1 MKFKVLT
8 EENFILFAM
17 KHYDNPSCE
26 DADEFYSDLNR
37 IKYIKRLIRKYLNGE
52 ELKERLLLNHL
63 IIFFNVFGI
72 QSAKRMIFFRFEEEY
87 HSILKTFL
95 VYLNYIK
102 DNETIDSIELVRI
115 PINTTVA
122 NVLREIK

>member
-37 IKYIKRLIRKYLNGE
+37 IKYIKRLIRKY
-52 ELKERLLLNHL
+52 LLNHL

>member
-1 MKFKVLT
+1 
-8 EENFILFAM
+8 M

-72 QSAKRMIFFRFEEEY
+72 QSAKRMIFFRFEKEY

-115 PINTTVA
+115 PINTNVA

>member
-26 DADEFYSDLNR
+26 DADEFY
-37 IKYIKRLIRKYLNGE
+37 
-52 ELKERLLLNHL
+52 
-63 IIFFNVFGI
+63 
-72 QSAKRMIFFRFEEEY
+72 
-87 HSILKTFL
+87 SILKTFL